1 MGEARCGRVAPVAC
15 VFLFIHSSIHLDI
28 VIVRPEEQS
37 GQTRCCAMALG
48 QLMPFSLFAS

>member
-15 VFLFIHSSIHLDI
+15 VFLFIHSSIRLDI